1 MEIIIFGQ
9 ARGPLGEGC
18 LMKIWL
24 SHQEIEMITQ
34 RVAEYLN
41 PLPSP
46 FQMGKSGFDL
56 ADTIKPGNDLFP

>member
-1 MEIIIFGQ
+1 
-9 ARGPLGEGC
+9 
-18 LMKIWL
+18 MKIWL

-56 ADTIKPGNDLFP
+56 TDTIKPGNDLFP